1 MRESAVNPGYLLLAI
16 ALLATSALAQHQHGS
31 PYQEMQG
38 RDIKALSPEQVA
50 DLREGRGMGAS
61 LPAELNGVP
70 GPLHVLELQQR
81 LKVTPEQQ
89 AALQR
94 ITEEMKA
101 SAQRLGRQ
109 VIAAESELDQAF
121 KTGLADEKVISEA
134 TSRIASLNGELRA
147 AHLVAHLKTRR
158 VLTDEQV
165 ALYNDARGYT
175 GSAAAH
181 MH

>member
-1 MRESAVNPGYLLLAI
+1 MNPRNLLLVL
-16 ALLATSALAQHQHGS
+16 ALVTSSALAQHQHGS
-31 PYQEMQG
+31 PYKELQG

-50 DLREGRGMGAS
+50 DLREGRGLGAS

-70 GPLHVLELQQR
+70 GPLHVLELQER
-81 LKVTPEQQ
+81 LMVNPEQQ

-121 KTGLADEKVISEA
+121 KTGTADEKIISEA
-134 TSRIASLNGELRA
+134 TSRIALLNGELRA

-158 VLTDEQV
+158 LLTNQQV
-165 ALYNDARGYT
+165 ALYNDARGYN
-175 GSAAAH
+175 GPADSH
-181 MH
+181 KH